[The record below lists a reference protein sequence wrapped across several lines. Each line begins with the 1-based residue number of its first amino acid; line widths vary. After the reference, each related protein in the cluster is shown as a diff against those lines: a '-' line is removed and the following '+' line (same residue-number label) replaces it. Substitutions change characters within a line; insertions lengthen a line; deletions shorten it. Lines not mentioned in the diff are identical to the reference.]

1 MTNTTLLKE
10 RIKESGLRHDFI
22 AKKLGIGTAAL
33 TRKINNRVEFKASE
47 IKMLCEILGITD
59 PEEREAVFFAEKVA

>member
-10 RIKESGLRHDFI
+10 RIQESGLRHGFI

-47 IKMLCEILGITD
+47 IEALCVLLGITD
-59 PEEREAVFFAEKVA
+59 PAEREAVFFAEKVA